1 MERMRLERQLQELQ
15 VRLLKDTETHFAL
28 NKEKMH
34 DKYIIQEKDGNTFR
48 YEILPERN
56 ALWCCSLWDCFQVL

>member
-15 VRLLKDTETHFAL
+15 VRLLNDITTRFAL

-34 DKYIIQEKDGNTFR
+34 DTYIIQANDGNLFR

-56 ALWCCSLWDCFQVL
+56 ACWISYKWCCSLLG